1 MSEIIQTNVLQ
12 VVNEVQARSDAVQA
26 YMMHHMMDARAWAV
40 LPHYHPELPFHLT
53 VVGTMVIGVAILLAL
68 VLGLTVRRAQP
79 VPSGLLNVLEFF
91 AKYIRNEMVIP
102 FLGEKDGRKMA
113 PMFCTFFFFILA
125 MNLAGLFPC
134 FYSATAN
141 LGVTAALSIVT
152 LFFMIFGAI
161 YRNGVIAFFKGFA
174 PPGIP
179 GPMLIMIVPIEILSM
194 FIRTMALAIRLFA
207 NMLAG
212 HLVIYSLLGMIVMFG
227 YYAAPALLGALG
239 IYVLEVF
246 VSFLQAYIF
255 TLLSAIFIGERY
267 HPAH

>member
-1 MSEIIQTNVLQ
+1 MSEIIQTNVVQ

-26 YMMHHMMDARAWAV
+26 YMMHHMMDSRQWAV
-40 LPHYHPELPFHLT
+40 LTHYHPGLPFHLT
-53 VVGTMVIGVAILLAL
+53 VVSTMVIGVAILL
-68 VLGLTVRRAQP
+68 VLLLGWSVRRAQP
-79 VPSGLLNVLEFF
+79 VPTGLLNVLEFF

-113 PMFCTFFFFILA
+113 PMFCSLFFFILV

>member
-1 MSEIIQTNVLQ
+1 MSEIIQTNVVQ

-26 YMMHHMMDARAWAV
+26 YMMHHMMDSRQWAV
-40 LPHYHPELPFHLT
+40 LPHYHPGLPFHLT
-53 VVGTMVIGVAILLAL
+53 VVSTMVIGGAILLGL
-68 VLGLTVRRAQP
+68 LLGWAVRRAQP
-79 VPSGLLNVLEFF
+79 VPTGLLNVLEFF

-113 PMFCTFFFFILA
+113 PMFCSLFFFILV